1 MSYKKITTWED
12 AAKLVGVDPEALP
25 DVSMLPARL
34 QLFTTAM
41 YKRAIV
47 VEALNKALKPKAPR
61 WIPNYNNSNEYK
73 YYPWVWPGKD
83 SAAASGFGFDDA
95 DCNCTDTGTDVG
107 ARLSLRSSDLVGHMF
122 KHFRQML
129 IDTMVIPPDEK

>member
-1 MSYKKITTWED
+1 MSYKKITTWEH

-25 DVSMLPARL
+25 DVSMLPERL

-61 WIPNYNNSNEYK
+61 WIPDYNNSNEYK
-73 YYPWVWPGKD
+73 YYPWVGIGADP
-83 SAAASGFGFDDA
+83 AAASGFGFSH
-95 DCNCTDTGTDVG
+95 TDYRYTGTGTGVG
-107 ARLSLRSSDLVGHMF
+107 ARLSLRSSDLVEHMF
-122 KHFRQML
+122 KHFRQVL
-129 IDTMVIPPDEK
+129 IDTLVIPPDEK